1 MRELDRLLSVQ
12 KQDFK
17 SWQDADVYAVTNIF
31 SFYDQSGNQPLTDIV
46 ATLLNHKEV
55 VSNELLSGINFNT
68 SNELDLLESIIDA
81 YIQSGL
87 MLQDP
92 KFLIDDFSNSIN
104 IDKCIQA
111 HQIMLYLISV
121 CSIRLHKELQLN
133 DSFKSFINV
142 MMNKDIVS
150 RIVAKKQADYGP
162 GNITKFGI
170 YGLIVRTH
178 DKIGRLRNLIHSSSI
193 NSVKD
198 ETVYDTLIDLV
209 GYCTVSYLWINNWFL
224 IPMDRGYSFDT

>member
-17 SWQDADVYAVTNIF
+17 SWQDADIYAVTNIF
-31 SFYDQSGNQPLTDIV
+31 SFYEESGNQSLTETV
-46 ATLLNHKEV
+46 ATLFDNKEV
-55 VSNELLSGINFNT
+55 ASNEFLSGINFNT
-68 SNELDLLESIIDA
+68 SNELDLLESIIDS
-81 YIQSGL
+81 YITSGL
-87 MLQDP
+87 MLEDP
-92 KFLIDDFSNSIN
+92 RSLILELADSIT

-111 HQIMLYLISV
+111 HQVMLYLISL
-121 CSIRLHKELQLN
+121 CSIRLHELLQSN
-133 DSFKSFINV
+133 DNFKSFINV

-162 GNITKFGI
+162 ANITKFGI

-178 DKIGRLRNLIHSSSI
+178 DKIGRLRNLVYSSNI
-193 NSVKD
+193 NSVQD

-224 IPMDRGYSFDT
+224 IPMDRGYSFDL